1 MPNLYQGVIDMEI
14 SNMRTDKIVSP
25 VTTDAQERDIINHI
39 SRLPWF
45 TAEDGIKG
53 FENRIRNFG
62 P

>member
-1 MPNLYQGVIDMEI
+1 MEI

-53 FENRIRNFG
+53 FKIE
-62 P
+62 

>member
-53 FENRIRNFG
+53 LKKE
-62 P
+62 